1 MRRDNRGL
9 TEDLVVPT
17 SMSTQHP
24 DNAANPPWAEGE
36 VIEGDT
42 ELHEAYFAYH
52 ALRCNEVMWDSE
64 GKDVDTHVMRKLL
77 SAYPDFFQKEVIGED
92 VFLTYR
98 IPNPQI
104 EKAERKIV
112 TETLQTI
119 PLSSDVAS
127 LFYKRKVVPI
137 FEVILPFTTS
147 GQQLLWIHDY
157 YRKVIAGAQGVK
169 LAGSMTVKN
178 WVGAV
183 SPKSIRVIPL
193 VEDMESLLVIDTIV
207 TQYLRAVKTRHL
219 RVFIARSD
227 PALNYG
233 LFCAVLLSKI
243 ALSRLQVLQQ
253 KSGVRIYPI
262 IGVGSMPFRGH
273 LSPDNVKRFLAEY
286 KGLAT
291 ATTQSAL
298 RYDYPVEK
306 AKNAVRA
313 LNDNLPNGEALV
325 IGRDDEGLLRGC
337 LEKFKATY
345 QARVEELAPLV
356 NSVASYVPQ
365 RRARKLHIG
374 LFGYSRNVKGVAMPR
389 AIPFAAAFYSLGIPP
404 EFIGAEALREL
415 DEKEWNCLSA
425 CYVNMKID
433 LGFAGNYVSWE
444 GINMLMDSHERFAKV
459 SGISRERL
467 RGALAKLMADLAA
480 VEETFSIKL
489 GPHDHDA
496 KRHENFI
503 NNFLI
508 SYSEGEHA
516 QASNAFIEAAQLRRC
531 LG

>member
-1 MRRDNRGL
+1 MTD
-9 TEDLVVPT
+9 DIAVPK

-24 DNAANPPWAEGE
+24 DNAGNPSWSEGE

-42 ELHEAYFAYH
+42 EIHEAYFAYRV
-52 ALRCNEVMWDSE
+52 LGCNEVMWDSE
-64 GKDVDTHVMRKLL
+64 GKDVDTHVIRKLL
-77 SAYPDFFQKEVIGED
+77 SKYPDFFKEEVIGEN

-112 TETLQTI
+112 TETLQII

-127 LFYKRKVVPI
+127 LFYERSVAPI

-147 GQQLLWIHDY
+147 GEQLLWIHDY
-157 YRKVIAGAQGVK
+157 YQKVIAGAQEVK
-169 LAGSMTVKN
+169 LNGSMRVKD
-178 WVGAV
+178 WVGPV

-193 VEDMESLLVIDTIV
+193 VEDMESLLKIDKIIS
-207 TQYLRAVKTRHL
+207 QYLRAVRTRHL

-233 LFCAVLLSKI
+233 LFCAVILSKI
-243 ALSRLQVLQQ
+243 ALSRLQDLQR
-253 KSGVRIYPI
+253 KSAVRIYPI

-273 LSPDNVKRFLAEY
+273 LSPDNVKRFLLEY

-306 AKNAVRA
+306 VKSTVRA
-313 LNDNLPNGEALV
+313 LNENLPNGEAT
-325 IGRDDEGLLRGC
+325 IIEPDEERLLRSC
-337 LEKFKATY
+337 LDKFKARY
-345 QARVEELAPLV
+345 QARVEELAPLIT
-356 NSVASYVPQ
+356 SIASYVPQ

-374 LFGYSRNVKGVAMPR
+374 LFGYSRSVKGVAMPR

-404 EFIGAEALREL
+404 EFIGAEAMRDLTER
-415 DEKEWNCLSA
+415 EWNSLKS
-425 CYVNMKID
+425 CYANMKVD
-433 LGFAGNYVSWE
+433 LGYAANYVSWE
-444 GINMLMDSHERFAKV
+444 GINMLMDSYESFAKR
-459 SGISRERL
+459 SGTSRERL
-467 RGALAKLMADLAA
+467 KNTLGMLMADLATA
-480 VEETFSIKL
+480 EETLSIRL
-489 GPHDHDA
+489 GPRDHNA

-503 NNFLI
+503 SNFLI
-508 SYSEGEHA
+508 SYLEGEDPEA
-516 QASNAFIEAAQLRRC
+516 RAAFMEAAHLRKC